1 MSWNPYSRLTQ
12 LLAGPPL
19 DVGVVLSVEGDGV
32 IVELVSGAPVRVR
45 GVETVGAWVYVRG
58 GVVEGPAP
66 ALSGTTIE
74 V

>member
-45 GVETVGAWVYVRG
+45 GVATVGAWVYVRG